1 MWRSRTLRRDAPR
14 QPDQTPN
21 LRTTAGTLDTPW
33 LFLGSRAG
41 KHLDP
46 QSIAPPTQNSGSI
59 SLAAR
64 NSAIQNLAAE
74 VPPPLV
80 TELIG
85 YSYQVPTAPPAI
97 VGWDGSSE
105 MELRWS
111 TWSFGVM
118 MPVGTDTVLT
128 GQRRARGIRCG
139 CQRVEVSGFGDAA
152 AALGFDVL
160 GPGDALPVA
169 GAASS
174 GVFAGLDP
182 VVDHAGAVA
191 EGGGR
196 PRQHCL
202 PVGVGVRAGMWSFS
216 NSLCFQWVSFVDS
229 DECRAAAISP
239 TSRCRQ
245 TRHPRPR
252 SSPPTSGGD
261 DTHTQPP
268 QGPVNHAV
276 FCPRSGERNATDQ
289 PREAVY
295 GNWHWC

>member
-1 MWRSRTLRRDAPR
+1 MLRDHLTKR
-14 QPDQTPN
+14 PN
-21 LRTTAGTLDTPW
+21 LPTTAGTLDTPW

-59 SLAAR
+59 SLGAR

-74 VPPPLV
+74 VPPPLAA
-80 TELIG
+80 ELLG

-97 VGWDGSSE
+97 VGWDVLVRDGVALVDLVFRSDDASRHRHGVDGSAS
-105 MELRWS
+105 
-111 TWSFGVM
+111 G
-118 MPVGTDTVLT
+118 
-128 GQRRARGIRCG
+128 RGIWCG
-139 CQRVEVSGFGDAA
+139 GQRVEMSGFGDAA

-196 PRQHCL
+196 PRRHCL
-202 PVGVGVRAGMWSFS
+202 PVGVGARAGMWSFS
-216 NSLCFQWVSFVDS
+216 NSLCFQWFSFADS
-229 DECRAAAISP
+229 DECRAAAIST

-252 SSPPTSGGD
+252 SSPPTS
-261 DTHTQPP
+261 
-268 QGPVNHAV
+268 
-276 FCPRSGERNATDQ
+276 RR
-289 PREAVY
+289 
-295 GNWHWC
+295 